1 MTIEEIEKVYNE
13 ITAEEIDTDNQQQ
26 EVFPPLKYQMPSVLE
41 PVNIIVSSSSL
52 K

>member
-13 ITAEEIDTDNQQQ
+13 IAVEENNTDDQAQ
-26 EVFPPLKYQMPSVLE
+26 ELFPPLKYQMPSVLE
-41 PVNIIVSSSSL
+41 PINIVLSSSSL